1 MPYREGC
8 IRYQCAPLCFFVRRE
23 ITGCHRSGYE
33 FGGAEFFI
41 SAFILREFSEKLK
54 GKFRIPSA
62 EISRYTELLDTV
74 FRKVTPS
81 NEVPTACDDEDDN
94 EILRLTEFVHADYLI
109 TGDKDLL
116 KLNTFLQT
124 KILSPAEFSKVVS
137 HSL

>member
-1 MPYREGC
+1 MRVVFDTNVLLS
-8 IRYQCAPLCFFVRRE
+8 AFL
-23 ITGCHRSGYE
+23 
-33 FGGAEFFI
+33 FGGKSLDAIEAGMNSGAEFFI

-116 KLNTFLQT
+116 RLNTFLQT

>member
-1 MPYREGC
+1 MRVVFDTNVLLS
-8 IRYQCAPLCFFVRRE
+8 AFL
-23 ITGCHRSGYE
+23 
-33 FGGAEFFI
+33 FGGKSLDAIEAGMNSGAEFFI

>member
-1 MPYREGC
+1 MRVVFDTNVLLS
-8 IRYQCAPLCFFVRRE
+8 AFL
-23 ITGCHRSGYE
+23 
-33 FGGAEFFI
+33 FGGKSLDAIEAGMNSGAEFFI
-41 SAFILREFSEKLK
+41 SDFILRVFSEKLK

>member
-1 MPYREGC
+1 MRVVFDTNVLLS
-8 IRYQCAPLCFFVRRE
+8 AFL
-23 ITGCHRSGYE
+23 
-33 FGGAEFFI
+33 FGGKSLDAIEAGMNSGAEFFI

-116 KLNTFLQT
+116 RLNTFLQT

-137 HSL
+137 HSS